1 MLAFERNVHIVCN
14 FVSFSLIP
22 HGDVTNED
30 LGECTKEWEMAI
42 PFKMSELLLHFD
54 GKMTFLHQ
62 KVVFSSLPIKKM
74 GTRKVIIIE
83 KGFKLRVFKSY
94 GTVTMS

>member
-1 MLAFERNVHIVCN
+1 MLAFERIVHTVCN

-30 LGECTKEWEMAI
+30 LVDCTKEWEMAI

-54 GKMTFLHQ
+54 GKMTFLHKKGIFIGIDK
-62 KVVFSSLPIKKM
+62 KV
-74 GTRKVIIIE
+74 GTQKVIIIE
-83 KGFKLRVFKSY
+83 IGFKLKVFKSY
-94 GTVTMS
+94 ETVTMS